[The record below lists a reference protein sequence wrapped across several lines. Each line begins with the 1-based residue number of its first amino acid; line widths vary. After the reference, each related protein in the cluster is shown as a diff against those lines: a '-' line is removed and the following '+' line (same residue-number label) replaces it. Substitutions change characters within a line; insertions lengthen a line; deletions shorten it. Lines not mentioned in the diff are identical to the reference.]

1 MAFHPLLLSFPIE
14 GEENESDMTSV
25 ILKVTCQDKKGLIA
39 AVSGFIS
46 QNRGNIITL
55 DEFVDKA
62 SNTFFMR
69 IEWDIQDFSIAREKI
84 APAVAHVFASGGF
97 GGKWELV
104 FSDTKPRMAIF
115 ASRFDHCLWD
125 LLLRHK
131 AGELRC
137 DIPVVISNHEDLLP
151 VAEFFGVPYH
161 VVPKTSENKFQA
173 ERKEFEILED
183 YQIDFVV
190 MARYMQVLSEDF
202 LSRYENRVIN
212 IHHSFLPA
220 FEGAKPYHQA
230 FERGVKIIGAT
241 AHFATVNLDKGPII
255 HQATL
260 PISHQDTVDD
270 LITKGRDIEKRVL
283 SDGVK
288 LYIANR
294 VFVHGHRTIIL

>member
-1 MAFHPLLLSFPIE
+1 
-14 GEENESDMTSV
+14 MTSA
-25 ILKVTCQDKKGLIA
+25 ILKVACQDKKGLIA
-39 AVSGFIS
+39 AVSGFIY
-46 QNRGNIITL
+46 QNHGNIITL
-55 DEFVDKA
+55 DEFVDRA

-69 IEWDIQDFSIAREKI
+69 VEWDIHDFMIEREKI
-84 APAVAHVFASGGF
+84 SPAVMQLSNEGSF

-104 FSDTKPRMAIF
+104 FSDIKPRLAIF
-115 ASRFDHCLWD
+115 VSKFDHCLWD
-125 LLLRHK
+125 LLLRHQ
-131 AGELRC
+131 AGELKC
-137 DIPVVISNHEDLLP
+137 DIPVIVNNHEELRHIAD
-151 VAEFFGVPYH
+151 FFGIDFR
-161 VVPKTSENKFQA
+161 VVPKTNENKYAA
-173 ERKEFEILED
+173 ERQEFEILEE

-288 LYIANR
+288 LYVANR

>member
-1 MAFHPLLLSFPIE
+1 
-14 GEENESDMTSV
+14 MTSA
-25 ILKVTCQDKKGLIA
+25 ILKITCQDKKGLIA

-46 QNRGNIITL
+46 QHSGNIITL
-55 DEFVDKA
+55 DEFVDRDT
-62 SNTFFMR
+62 NTFFMR
-69 IEWDIQDFSIAREKI
+69 VEWDIHDFTIDRENI
-84 APAVAHVFASGGF
+84 APALDKLAAAGGF
-97 GGKWELV
+97 GDKWELFFADV
-104 FSDTKPRMAIF
+104 KPRMAVF
-115 ASRFDHCLWD
+115 VSKFDHCLWD
-125 LLLRHK
+125 LLLRHR

-137 DIPVVISNHEDLLP
+137 DIPIIVSNHEDLRP
-151 VAEFFGVPYH
+151 VADFFGVPYQ
-161 VVPKTSENKFQA
+161 VVPKTIENKFAA
-173 ERKEFEILED
+173 ERKEFEILESHK
-183 YQIDFVV
+183 IDFVV

-220 FEGAKPYHQA
+220 FEGAKPYHRA

-255 HQATL
+255 HQSTL
-260 PISHQDTVDD
+260 QISHQDTVDD

>member
-1 MAFHPLLLSFPIE
+1 
-14 GEENESDMTSV
+14 MTSA
-25 ILKVTCQDKKGLIA
+25 ILKVACQDKKGLIA

-46 QNRGNIITL
+46 RHGGNIITL
-55 DEFVDKA
+55 DEFVDRS

-69 IEWDIQDFSIAREKI
+69 VEWDIRDFTITREKI
-84 APAVAHVFASGGF
+84 APAVASLVADGGF
-97 GGKWELV
+97 GGKWHLF
-104 FSDTKPRMAIF
+104 FSDVKPRMAVF
-115 ASRFDHCLWD
+115 VSKFDHCLWD
-125 LLLRHK
+125 LLLRHR
-131 AGELRC
+131 AGELKC
-137 DIPVVISNHEDLLP
+137 DIPVIISNHEDLRQ
-151 VAEFFGVPYH
+151 VAEFFGIDYR
-161 VVPKTSENKFQA
+161 VVPKTNENKYAA
-173 ERKEFEILED
+173 EKQEFEILEGN
-183 YQIDFVV
+183 QIEFVV

>member
-1 MAFHPLLLSFPIE
+1 
-14 GEENESDMTSV
+14 MTSA
-25 ILKVTCQDKKGLIA
+25 ILKVACQDKKGLIA
-39 AVSGFIS
+39 SVSGFIC

-55 DEFVDKA
+55 DEFVDRA

-69 IEWDIQDFSIAREKI
+69 VEWDIHDFSIQRANI
-84 APAVAHVFASGGF
+84 APAISKLSAEGGF
-97 GGKWELV
+97 GGKWELL
-104 FSDTKPRMAIF
+104 FSDVKPRMAIF
-115 ASRFDHCLWD
+115 VSKFDHCLWD
-125 LLLRHK
+125 LLLRHR
-131 AGELRC
+131 AGELKC
-137 DIPVVISNHEDLLP
+137 DIPVIVSNHDDLRH
-151 VAEFFGVPYH
+151 VAEFFGIDYR
-161 VVPKTSENKFQA
+161 VVPKSNENKYAA
-173 ERKEFEILED
+173 EKQEFGILESNN
-183 YQIDFVV
+183 IDFVV

>member
-1 MAFHPLLLSFPIE
+1 
-14 GEENESDMTSV
+14 MTSA

-39 AVSGFIS
+39 AVSGFIA
-46 QNRGNIITL
+46 QNHGNIITL
-55 DEFVDKA
+55 DEFVDRA

-69 IEWDIQDFSIAREKI
+69 VEWDIRDFSISSENIGPAI
-84 APAVAHVFASGGF
+84 AKLSTDGGF
-97 GGKWELV
+97 GGKWETV

-115 ASRFDHCLWD
+115 VSKFDHCLWD
-125 LLLRHK
+125 LLLRHQS
-131 AGELRC
+131 GELKC
-137 DIPVVISNHEDLLP
+137 NIPVIVSNHEDLRH
-151 VAEFFGVPYH
+151 VAEFFGVPFH
-161 VVPKTSENKFQA
+161 VVPKNAENKFQA
-173 ERKEFEILED
+173 ERREFEILEK
-183 YQIDFVV
+183 YRADFVV

>member
-1 MAFHPLLLSFPIE
+1 
-14 GEENESDMTSV
+14 MTSA
-25 ILKVTCQDKKGLIA
+25 ILKVSCQDRRGIIA

-46 QNRGNIITL
+46 DRGGNIITL
-55 DEFVDKA
+55 DEFVERN

-69 IEWDIQDFSIAREKI
+69 VEWDIHNFSIEREHI
-84 APAVAHVFASGGF
+84 AAAVDGLAAEGGF
-97 GGKWELV
+97 GGKWEIF
-104 FSDTKPRMAIF
+104 FSDIKPQMAVF
-115 ASRFDHCLWD
+115 VSKYDHCLWD
-125 LLLRHK
+125 LLLRHQ

-137 DIPVVISNHEDLLP
+137 DIPVIISNHEDLRP
-151 VAEFFGVPYH
+151 AAEFFGIPYR
-161 VVPKTSENKFQA
+161 VVPKTAGNKSQA
-173 ERKEFEILED
+173 ERREFEILES
-183 YQIDFVV
+183 YRIDFVV

-202 LSRYENRVIN
+202 LSRYQNRVIN

-220 FEGAKPYHQA
+220 FEGARPYHQA

-288 LYIANR
+288 LYIAHR
-294 VFVHGHRTIIL
+294 VFVHGNRTIIL

>member
-1 MAFHPLLLSFPIE
+1 
-14 GEENESDMTSV
+14 MTSA

-46 QNRGNIITL
+46 GHGGNIITL
-55 DEFVDKA
+55 DEFVDRT

-69 IEWDIQDFSIAREKI
+69 VEWDVKDFTVEGVNIVSAIGDL
-84 APAVAHVFASGGF
+84 VAEGGF
-97 GGKWELV
+97 GGKWELY
-104 FSDTKPRMAIF
+104 FSDVRPRMAVF
-115 ASRFDHCLWD
+115 VSKFDHCLWD

-131 AGELRC
+131 AGELHC
-137 DIPVVISNHEDLLP
+137 VIPVIISNHADLKP
-151 VAEFFGVPYH
+151 VAAFFGVPYH
-161 VVPKTSENKFQA
+161 VVPKTTENKFAA
-173 ERKEFEILED
+173 ERKEFHILD
-183 YQIDFVV
+183 SYKIDFVV

-202 LSRYENRVIN
+202 LSRYENRIIN

-220 FEGAKPYHQA
+220 FEGAKPYHRA

-241 AHFATVNLDKGPII
+241 AHFATVDLDKGPII

-294 VFVHGHRTIIL
+294 VFVQGHRTIIL

>member
-1 MAFHPLLLSFPIE
+1 
-14 GEENESDMTSV
+14 MTSA
-25 ILKVTCQDKKGLIA
+25 ILKVACQDKKGLIA
-39 AVSGFIS
+39 AVSGFIY
-46 QNRGNIITL
+46 QNHGNIITL
-55 DEFVDKA
+55 DEFVDRA

-69 IEWDIQDFSIAREKI
+69 VEWDIHDFSIDRDKI
-84 APAVAHVFASGGF
+84 ADSVTNLSDSGGF
-97 GGKWELV
+97 GCKWDLV
-104 FSDTKPRMAIF
+104 YSDIKPRMAIF
-115 ASRFDHCLWD
+115 VSKFDHCLWD
-125 LLLRHK
+125 LLLRHQ
-131 AGELRC
+131 AGELKC
-137 DIPVVISNHEDLLP
+137 DIPVIISNHEDLKH
-151 VAEFFGVPYH
+151 VADFFGINYRIVA
-161 VVPKTSENKFQA
+161 KTIENKYAA
-173 ERKEFEILED
+173 ERQEFEILKD
-183 YQIDFVV
+183 FAVDFVV

-230 FERGVKIIGAT
+230 YERGVKIIGAT
-241 AHFATVNLDKGPII
+241 AHFATINLDKGPII

>member
-1 MAFHPLLLSFPIE
+1 
-14 GEENESDMTSV
+14 MTSA
-25 ILKVTCQDKKGLIA
+25 ILKVTCQDKKGIIA

-46 QNRGNIITL
+46 GHGGNIITL
-55 DEFVDKA
+55 DEFVDRD

-69 IEWDIQDFSIAREKI
+69 VEWDVKDFTVDRDNIA
-84 APAVAHVFASGGF
+84 AAVGQLISEGGF
-97 GGKWELV
+97 GGKWELY
-104 FSDTKPRMAIF
+104 FSDVRPRMAV
-115 ASRFDHCLWD
+115 SVSKFDHCLWD
-125 LLLRHK
+125 LLLRHR
-131 AGELRC
+131 AGELAC
-137 DIPVVISNHEDLLP
+137 DIPVIISNHADLKP
-151 VAEFFGVPYH
+151 VAEFFGIPYH
-161 VVPKTSENKFQA
+161 LVPKTVENKFAA
-173 ERKEFEILED
+173 ERKEFQILD
-183 YQIDFVV
+183 SYKIDFVV
-190 MARYMQVLSEDF
+190 MARYMQVLSKDF

-220 FEGAKPYHQA
+220 FEGAKPYHRA

-241 AHFATVNLDKGPII
+241 AHFATVDLDKGPII

-294 VFVHGHRTIIL
+294 VFVQGHRTIIL

>member
-1 MAFHPLLLSFPIE
+1 
-14 GEENESDMTSV
+14 MTSA
-25 ILKVTCQDKKGLIA
+25 ILKVACQDKKGLIA
-39 AVSGFIS
+39 SVSGFIC
-46 QNRGNIITL
+46 QNHGNIITL
-55 DEFVDKA
+55 DEFVDRA

-69 IEWDIQDFSIAREKI
+69 VEWDIHGFTIERENI
-84 APAVAHVFASGGF
+84 PQAVTQLSSDGGF
-97 GGKWELV
+97 GGKWEML
-104 FSDTKPRMAIF
+104 FSDVKPRMAIF
-115 ASRFDHCLWD
+115 VSKFDHCLWD
-125 LLLRHK
+125 LLLRHQG
-131 AGELRC
+131 GELKC
-137 DIPVVISNHEDLLP
+137 DIPVIVSNHEELRHIGD
-151 VAEFFGVPYH
+151 FFGIDYL
-161 VVPKTSENKFQA
+161 VVPKTNENKYAA
-173 ERKEFEILED
+173 ERQEFDILAQ
-183 YQIDFVV
+183 YKVDFVV

>member
-1 MAFHPLLLSFPIE
+1 
-14 GEENESDMTSV
+14 MTAA
-25 ILKVTCQDKKGLIA
+25 ILKVACQDKKGLIA
-39 AVSGFIS
+39 AVSGFIF

-55 DEFVDKA
+55 DEFVDRA

-69 IEWDIQDFSIAREKI
+69 VEWDIHDFTIERDKI
-84 APAVAHVFASGGF
+84 APAVAKLSNDGGF

-104 FSDTKPRMAIF
+104 FSDIKPRMAIF
-115 ASRFDHCLWD
+115 VSKFDHCLWD
-125 LLLRHK
+125 LLLRHQ
-131 AGELRC
+131 AGELKC
-137 DIPVVISNHEDLLP
+137 DIPVVVSNHEYLRH
-151 VAEFFGVPYH
+151 VADFFSLDFR
-161 VVPKTSENKFQA
+161 VVPKTNENKYAA
-173 ERKEFEILED
+173 EKKEFEILEANKV
-183 YQIDFVV
+183 DFVV

-288 LYIANR
+288 LYVANR
-294 VFVHGHRTIIL
+294 VFVHGHRTVIL